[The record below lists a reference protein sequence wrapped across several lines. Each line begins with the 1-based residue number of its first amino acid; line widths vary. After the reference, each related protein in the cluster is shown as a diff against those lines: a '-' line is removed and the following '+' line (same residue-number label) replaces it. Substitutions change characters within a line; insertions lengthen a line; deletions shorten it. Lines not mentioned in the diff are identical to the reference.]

1 MKKGYKIHPFIWVLL
16 FSLTSLLGQQGSS
29 YLTQKLMV
37 ESDLRER
44 MGDALSKI
52 IDDQKYIIDVD
63 VDIEIIGEKEEQ
75 IIIIP
80 GDRPIYDEASALE
93 QLTTI
98 IGEAAP
104 EDGSAE
110 DTEFYSMGLPIPG
123 FDFEVEAEP
132 QVSQESAA
140 QGQAGPGMVVPIQEP
155 TMAGERVQS
164 KTLTKRM
171 PARYSVKRIQISII
185 LQEGAAPELIENI
198 RQVVMVASRF
208 DRTRGDVLSIM
219 TASFKE
225 RRDEKSAEQVLLK
238 NIADKLEQLQT
249 GEGKDG
255 GLQKSIE
262 DAVSEPMTA
271 FKNRLNELEQ
281 ANLKNKFEYERRTKL
296 LRDSLQLGELKG
308 EITSLRDAL
317 IYAEQT
323 QKTGI
328 DSQLT
333 RKIAMLDSV
342 QLDLEQE
349 IEHVE
354 SSSAMIILVSM
365 LGALVLVLL
374 VLVIVLLFNKKKA
387 LPPPPP
393 WFYGRPPRKRKKKG
407 KNDGSKNSNLAA
419 KKSVDSQVAS
429 VGQELEDDP
438 DVLRSEIGE
447 MRQSVVSMSV
457 GQPKTATRIV
467 KEWLEDDVVPEPEP
481 PPEEPEEEDSGKK
494 KKKKK

>member
-1 MKKGYKIHPFIWVLL
+1 MKKGYKIHPFIWVFL
-16 FSLTSLLGQQGSS
+16 FSLTLLLGQQTSS

-37 ESDLRER
+37 ESGLRER
-44 MGDALSKI
+44 LGDALSKI
-52 IDDQKYIIDVD
+52 IDDQKYVIDVD
-63 VDIEIIGEKEEQ
+63 VDIEITGEKEEQ
-75 IIIIP
+75 ITIIP

-104 EDGSAE
+104 GDGSAD
-110 DTEFYSMGLPIPG
+110 DTEFSSMGLPIPG

-155 TMAGERVQS
+155 TMANERVQS
-164 KTLTKRM
+164 KTLTNRM
-171 PARYSVKRIQISII
+171 PAIAAVKRLQISII

-238 NIADKLEQLQT
+238 NIADKLEQLQA
-249 GEGKDG
+249 GEDG
-255 GLQKSIE
+255 GMKKSIE
-262 DAVSEPMTA
+262 DAISEPMTA
-271 FKNRLNELEQ
+271 FKSRLNELEQ
-281 ANLKNKFEYERRTKL
+281 ENLRNKFEYERKTKL
-296 LRDSLQLGELKG
+296 LRDSLQLGDLKG
-308 EITSLRDAL
+308 EIISLKEAL

-333 RKIAMLDSV
+333 QKIAMLDSV

-349 IEHVE
+349 LEQVE
-354 SSSAMIILVSM
+354 SSSAMIILVSI

-374 VLVIVLLFNKKKA
+374 VLVIVLLFNKKKTP
-387 LPPPPP
+387 PPPPP
-393 WFYGRPPRKRKKKG
+393 WFYGPPRRRKKKG
-407 KNDGSKNSNLAA
+407 KNGSLAT
-419 KKSVDSQVAS
+419 KSEI
-429 VGQELEDDP
+429 QETNEDP
-438 DVLRSEIGE
+438 DVIRSEIGE

>member
-1 MKKGYKIHPFIWVLL
+1 MKKGYKIHPFIWVFL
-16 FSLTSLLGQQGSS
+16 FSLTLLLGQQTSS

-37 ESDLRER
+37 ENGLRER
-44 MGDALSKI
+44 IGDALSKI
-52 IDDQKYIIDVD
+52 IDDQKYVIDVD
-63 VDIEIIGEKEEQ
+63 VDIEITGEKEEQ
-75 IIIIP
+75 ITIIP

-104 EDGSAE
+104 GDGSAE
-110 DTEFYSMGLPIPG
+110 DTEFSSMGLPIPG

-140 QGQAGPGMVVPIQEP
+140 RGQAGPDMVLPIKEP
-155 TMAGERVQS
+155 TMDGERVQS
-164 KTLTKRM
+164 KTLTHRV
-171 PARYSVKRIQISII
+171 PAVAAVKRIQISII

-238 NIADKLEQLQT
+238 NIADKLEQLQS
-249 GEGKDG
+249 GESG
-255 GLQKSIE
+255 GMKKSIE

-281 ANLKNKFEYERRTKL
+281 ANLRNKFEYERKTKL
-296 LRDSLQLGELKG
+296 LRDSLQLGDLKV
-308 EITSLRDAL
+308 EIISLKEAL
-317 IYAEQT
+317 VYAEQI

-333 RKIAMLDSV
+333 QKIAMLDSV

-349 IEHVE
+349 LEQVE
-354 SSSAMIILVSM
+354 SSSAMIILVSI
-365 LGALVLVLL
+365 LGALVLILL
-374 VLVIVLLFNKKKA
+374 VLVMVLLFNKKKTP
-387 LPPPPP
+387 PPPPP
-393 WFYGRPPRKRKKKG
+393 WLYGPPRRRKKKG
-407 KNDGSKNSNLAA
+407 KNDGSKNGNLAA
-419 KKSVDSQVAS
+419 KKSVGSQVAS

>member
-1 MKKGYKIHPFIWVLL
+1 MKKGYKIHPFIWVFL
-16 FSLTSLLGQQGSS
+16 FSLTLLLGQQTSS

-37 ESDLRER
+37 ENGLRER
-44 MGDALSKI
+44 IGDALSKI
-52 IDDQKYIIDVD
+52 IDDQKYVIDVD
-63 VDIEIIGEKEEQ
+63 VNIEITGEKEEQ
-75 IIIIP
+75 ITIIP

-104 EDGSAE
+104 GDGSAK
-110 DTEFYSMGLPIPG
+110 DTELSSMGLPIPG

-140 QGQAGPGMVVPIQEP
+140 RGQAGPDMVVPIQEP

-164 KTLTKRM
+164 KTLTHRV
-171 PARYSVKRIQISII
+171 PAVAAVKRIQISII

-238 NIADKLEQLQT
+238 NIADKLEQLQS
-249 GEGKDG
+249 GESG
-255 GLQKSIE
+255 GMKKSIE

-281 ANLKNKFEYERRTKL
+281 ANLRNKFEYERKTKL
-296 LRDSLQLGELKG
+296 LRDSLQLGDLKG
-308 EITSLRDAL
+308 EIISLKEAL
-317 IYAEQT
+317 VYAEQI

-333 RKIAMLDSV
+333 QKIAMLDSV

-349 IEHVE
+349 LEQVE
-354 SSSAMIILVSM
+354 SSSAMIILVSI
-365 LGALVLVLL
+365 LGALVLILL
-374 VLVIVLLFNKKKA
+374 VLVMVLLFNKKKTP
-387 LPPPPP
+387 PPPPP
-393 WFYGRPPRKRKKKG
+393 WLYGPPRRRKKKG
-407 KNDGSKNSNLAA
+407 NLAA
-419 KKSVDSQVAS
+419 KKSVGSQVAS

>member
-1 MKKGYKIHPFIWVLL
+1 MKKGYKIHPFIWVFL
-16 FSLTSLLGQQGSS
+16 FSLTLLLGQQTSS

-37 ESDLRER
+37 ESGLRER
-44 MGDALSKI
+44 IGDALSKI
-52 IDDQKYIIDVD
+52 IDDQKYVIDVD
-63 VDIEIIGEKEEQ
+63 VDIEITGEKEEQ
-75 IIIIP
+75 ITIIP

-104 EDGSAE
+104 GDGSAE
-110 DTEFYSMGLPIPG
+110 DTEFSSMGLPIPG

-140 QGQAGPGMVVPIQEP
+140 RGQAGPDMVLPIKEP
-155 TMAGERVQS
+155 TMDGERVQS
-164 KTLTKRM
+164 KTLTHRV
-171 PARYSVKRIQISII
+171 PAVAAVKRIQISII

-238 NIADKLEQLQT
+238 NIADKLEQLQA
-249 GEGKDG
+249 GESG
-255 GLQKSIE
+255 GMKKSIE

-281 ANLKNKFEYERRTKL
+281 ANLRNKFEYERKTKL
-296 LRDSLQLGELKG
+296 LRDSLQLGDLKG
-308 EITSLRDAL
+308 EIISLKEAL
-317 IYAEQT
+317 VYAEQT

-333 RKIAMLDSV
+333 QKIAMLDSV

-349 IEHVE
+349 LEQVE
-354 SSSAMIILVSM
+354 SSSAMIILVSI
-365 LGALVLVLL
+365 LGALVLILL
-374 VLVIVLLFNKKKA
+374 VLVMVLLFNKKKTP
-387 LPPPPP
+387 PPPPP
-393 WFYGRPPRKRKKKG
+393 WLYGPPRRRKKKG
-407 KNDGSKNSNLAA
+407 KNDGSKNGNLAA
-419 KKSVDSQVAS
+419 KKSVGSQVAS

>member
-1 MKKGYKIHPFIWVLL
+1 MKKGYKIHPFIWVFL
-16 FSLTSLLGQQGSS
+16 FSLTLLLGQQTSS

-37 ESDLRER
+37 ESGLRER
-44 MGDALSKI
+44 IGDALSKI
-52 IDDQKYIIDVD
+52 IDDQKYVIDVD
-63 VDIEIIGEKEEQ
+63 VDIEITGEKEEQ
-75 IIIIP
+75 ITIIP

-98 IGEAAP
+98 IGKAAP
-104 EDGSAE
+104 GDGSAK
-110 DTEFYSMGLPIPG
+110 DTEFSSMGLPIPG

-140 QGQAGPGMVVPIQEP
+140 RGQAGPDMVLPIKEP
-155 TMAGERVQS
+155 TMDGERVQS
-164 KTLTKRM
+164 KTLTHRV
-171 PARYSVKRIQISII
+171 PAVAAVKRIQISII

-238 NIADKLEQLQT
+238 NIADKLEQLQS
-249 GEGKDG
+249 GESG
-255 GLQKSIE
+255 GMKKSIE

-281 ANLKNKFEYERRTKL
+281 ANLRNKFEYERKTKL
-296 LRDSLQLGELKG
+296 LRDSLQLGDLKG
-308 EITSLRDAL
+308 EIISLKDAL
-317 IYAEQT
+317 VYAEQI

-333 RKIAMLDSV
+333 QKIAMLDSV

-349 IEHVE
+349 LEQVE
-354 SSSAMIILVSM
+354 SSSAMIILVSI
-365 LGALVLVLL
+365 LGALVLILL
-374 VLVIVLLFNKKKA
+374 VLVIELLFNKKKTP
-387 LPPPPP
+387 PPPPP
-393 WFYGRPPRKRKKKG
+393 WFYGPPRRRKKKG
-407 KNDGSKNSNLAA
+407 KNDGSKNGNLAA
-419 KKSVDSQVAS
+419 KKSVGSQVAS

>member
-1 MKKGYKIHPFIWVLL
+1 MKKGYKIHPFILVFL
-16 FSLTSLLGQQGSS
+16 FSLTLLLGQQTSS

-44 MGDALSKI
+44 IGDALSKV
-52 IDDQKYIIDVD
+52 IDDQKYVIDVD
-63 VDIEIIGEKEEQ
+63 VDIEITGEKEEQ
-75 IIIIP
+75 ITIIP

-104 EDGSAE
+104 GDRSAE
-110 DTEFYSMGLPIPG
+110 DTEFSNMGLPIPG

-132 QVSQESAA
+132 QVSQESAK

-155 TMAGERVQS
+155 NMANERVQS
-164 KTLTKRM
+164 KTLTHRV
-171 PARYSVKRIQISII
+171 PAVAAVKRLQISII

-238 NIADKLEQLQT
+238 NIADKLEQLQG
-249 GEGKDG
+249 GEDG
-255 GLQKSIE
+255 GLKKSIE
-262 DAVSEPMTA
+262 DAVSEPM
-271 FKNRLNELEQ
+271 KGLKDRLNELEQ
-281 ANLKNKFEYERRTKL
+281 ENLKNKFDYERKTKL

-308 EITSLRDAL
+308 EITSLKEAL
-317 IYAEQT
+317 VYAEDSELS
-323 QKTGI
+323 QKI
-328 DSQLT
+328 S
-333 RKIAMLDSV
+333 MLDSV
-342 QLDLEQE
+342 QLDLEKE
-349 IEHVE
+349 IEEVE
-354 SSSAMIILVSM
+354 SSSSMIILVSI

-374 VLVIVLLFNKKKA
+374 VLVIVLLFNKKKT
-387 LPPPPP
+387 PPPPP
-393 WFYGRPPRKRKKKG
+393 PFFYGPPPRRKKR
-407 KNDGSKNSNLAA
+407 GSSGTKKRASTSAA
-419 KKSVDSQVAS
+419 SGSQ
-429 VGQELEDDP
+429 EKDEDP
-438 DVLRSEIGE
+438 DVIRSEIGE

-467 KEWLEDDVVPEPEP
+467 KEWIEDDVVPEPEP
-481 PPEEPEEEDSGKK
+481 ETPPEEPEEEDSGKK

>member
-1 MKKGYKIHPFIWVLL
+1 MKKGYKIHPFIWVFL
-16 FSLTSLLGQQGSS
+16 FSLTLLLGQQTSS

-37 ESDLRER
+37 ESGLRER
-44 MGDALSKI
+44 IGDALSKI
-52 IDDQKYIIDVD
+52 IDDQKYVIDVD
-63 VDIEIIGEKEEQ
+63 VDIEITGEKEEQ
-75 IIIIP
+75 ITIIP

-104 EDGSAE
+104 GDGSSE
-110 DTEFYSMGLPIPG
+110 DTEFSSMGLPIPG

-140 QGQAGPGMVVPIQEP
+140 RGQAGPDMVVPIQEH

-164 KTLTKRM
+164 KTLTHRV
-171 PARYSVKRIQISII
+171 PAVAAVKRIQISII

-238 NIADKLEQLQT
+238 NIADKLEQLQA
-249 GEGKDG
+249 GESG
-255 GLQKSIE
+255 GMKKSIE

-271 FKNRLNELEQ
+271 FKSRLNELEQ
-281 ANLKNKFEYERRTKL
+281 ANLRNKFEYERKTKL
-296 LRDSLQLGELKG
+296 LRDSLQLGDLKG
-308 EITSLRDAL
+308 EIISLKEAL
-317 IYAEQT
+317 VYAEQT

-333 RKIAMLDSV
+333 QKIAMLDSV

-349 IEHVE
+349 LEQVE
-354 SSSAMIILVSM
+354 SSSAMIILVSI
-365 LGALVLVLL
+365 LGALVLILL
-374 VLVIVLLFNKKKA
+374 ILVMVLLFNKKKTP
-387 LPPPPP
+387 PPPPP
-393 WFYGRPPRKRKKKG
+393 WLYGPPRRRKKKG
-407 KNDGSKNSNLAA
+407 KNGSLAT
-419 KKSVDSQVAS
+419 KKESQ
-429 VGQELEDDP
+429 ETNEDP
-438 DVLRSEIGE
+438 DVIRSEIGE

>member
-1 MKKGYKIHPFIWVLL
+1 MKKGYKIHPFIWVFL
-16 FSLTSLLGQQGSS
+16 FSLTLLLGQQTSS

-37 ESDLRER
+37 ESGLRER
-44 MGDALSKI
+44 IGDALSKI
-52 IDDQKYIIDVD
+52 IDDQKYVIDVD
-63 VDIEIIGEKEEQ
+63 VDIEITGEKEEQ
-75 IIIIP
+75 ITIIP

-104 EDGSAE
+104 GDGSAK
-110 DTEFYSMGLPIPG
+110 DTEFSSMGLPIPG

-132 QVSQESAA
+132 QVSQESSAR
-140 QGQAGPGMVVPIQEP
+140 GQAGPDMVLPIKEP
-155 TMAGERVQS
+155 TMDGERVQS
-164 KTLTKRM
+164 KTLTHRV
-171 PARYSVKRIQISII
+171 PAVAAVKRIQISII

-238 NIADKLEQLQT
+238 NIADKLEQLQS
-249 GEGKDG
+249 GESG
-255 GLQKSIE
+255 GMKKSIE

-271 FKNRLNELEQ
+271 FKSRLNELEQ
-281 ANLKNKFEYERRTKL
+281 ANLRNKFEYERKTKL
-296 LRDSLQLGELKG
+296 LRDSLQLGDLKG
-308 EITSLRDAL
+308 EIISLKEAL
-317 IYAEQT
+317 VYAEQT

-333 RKIAMLDSV
+333 QKIAMLDSV
-342 QLDLEQE
+342 QLNLEQE
-349 IEHVE
+349 LEQVE
-354 SSSAMIILVSM
+354 SSSAMIILVSI
-365 LGALVLVLL
+365 LGALVLILL
-374 VLVIVLLFNKKKA
+374 VLVMVLLFNKKKTP
-387 LPPPPP
+387 PPPPP
-393 WFYGRPPRKRKKKG
+393 WLYGPPRRRKKKG
-407 KNDGSKNSNLAA
+407 NLAA
-419 KKSVDSQVAS
+419 KKNVGSQVSS

>member
-16 FSLTSLLGQQGSS
+16 FSLTLLLGQQASG

-44 MGDALSKI
+44 LGDALSKI
-52 IDDQKYIIDVD
+52 IDDQKYVIDVD
-63 VDIEIIGEKEEQ
+63 VDIEITGEKEEQ
-75 IIIIP
+75 ITIIP

-104 EDGSAE
+104 GDGSAD
-110 DTEFYSMGLPIPG
+110 DTKFSSIGLPIPG

-132 QVSQESAA
+132 QVSQESVA

-155 TMAGERVQS
+155 TMANERVQS
-164 KTLTKRM
+164 KTLTNRM
-171 PARYSVKRIQISII
+171 PAIAAVKRLKISII

-238 NIADKLEQLQT
+238 SIADKLEQIQA
-249 GEGKDG
+249 GEDG
-255 GLQKSIE
+255 GMKKSIE
-262 DAVSEPMTA
+262 DAISEPMTA
-271 FKNRLNELEQ
+271 FKSRLNELEQ
-281 ANLKNKFEYERRTKL
+281 ENLRNKFEYERKTKL
-296 LRDSLQLGELKG
+296 LRDSLQLGDLKT
-308 EITSLRDAL
+308 EITSLKEML
-317 IYAEQT
+317 LYAEQI

-333 RKIAMLDSV
+333 QKIAMLDSV
-342 QLDLEQE
+342 QLNLEQE
-349 IEHVE
+349 LEQVE
-354 SSSAMIILVSM
+354 SSSAMIILVSI
-365 LGALVLVLL
+365 LGALVIVLL
-374 VLVIVLLFNKKKA
+374 VLVIVLLFNKKKTPP
-387 LPPPPP
+387 LPPP
-393 WFYGRPPRKRKKKG
+393 WLYGPPRRRKKKG
-407 KNDGSKNSNLAA
+407 KNGSLAT
-419 KKSVDSQVAS
+419 KSVV
-429 VGQELEDDP
+429 QETDEDP
-438 DVLRSEIGE
+438 DVIRSEIGE

>member
-16 FSLTSLLGQQGSS
+16 FSLTLLLGQQASG

-44 MGDALSKI
+44 LGDALSKI
-52 IDDQKYIIDVD
+52 IDDQKYVIDVD
-63 VDIEIIGEKEEQ
+63 VDIEITGEKEEQ
-75 IIIIP
+75 ITIIP

-104 EDGSAE
+104 GDGSAD
-110 DTEFYSMGLPIPG
+110 DTEFSSMGLPIPG

-132 QVSQESAA
+132 QVSQESVA

-155 TMAGERVQS
+155 TMANERVQS
-164 KTLTKRM
+164 KTLTNRM
-171 PARYSVKRIQISII
+171 PAIAAVKRLKISII

-238 NIADKLEQLQT
+238 SIADKLEQIQA
-249 GEGKDG
+249 GEDG
-255 GLQKSIE
+255 GMKKSIE
-262 DAVSEPMTA
+262 DAISEPMTA
-271 FKNRLNELEQ
+271 FKSRLNELEQ
-281 ANLKNKFEYERRTKL
+281 ENLRNKFEYERKTKL
-296 LRDSLQLGELKG
+296 LRDSLQLGDLKT
-308 EITSLRDAL
+308 EITSLKEML
-317 IYAEQT
+317 LYAEQT

-333 RKIAMLDSV
+333 QKIAMLDSV
-342 QLDLEQE
+342 QLNLEQE
-349 IEHVE
+349 LEQVE
-354 SSSAMIILVSM
+354 SSSAMIILVSI
-365 LGALVLVLL
+365 LGALVIVLL
-374 VLVIVLLFNKKKA
+374 VLVIVLLFNKKKTP
-387 LPPPPP
+387 PPPPP
-393 WFYGRPPRKRKKKG
+393 WFYGPPRRRKKKG
-407 KNDGSKNSNLAA
+407 KNGSLAT
-419 KKSVDSQVAS
+419 KSVV
-429 VGQELEDDP
+429 QETDEDP
-438 DVLRSEIGE
+438 DVIRSEIGE

>member
-1 MKKGYKIHPFIWVLL
+1 MKKGYKIHPFIWVFL
-16 FSLTSLLGQQGSS
+16 FSLTLLLGQQTSS

-37 ESDLRER
+37 ESGLRER
-44 MGDALSKI
+44 IGDALSKI
-52 IDDQKYIIDVD
+52 IDDQKYVIDVD
-63 VDIEIIGEKEEQ
+63 VDIEITGEKEEQ
-75 IIIIP
+75 ITIIP

-104 EDGSAE
+104 GDGSAE
-110 DTEFYSMGLPIPG
+110 DTEFSSMGLPIPG

-140 QGQAGPGMVVPIQEP
+140 RGQAGPDMVLPIKEP
-155 TMAGERVQS
+155 TMDGERVQS
-164 KTLTKRM
+164 KTLTHRV
-171 PARYSVKRIQISII
+171 PAVAAVKRIQISII

-238 NIADKLEQLQT
+238 NIADKLEQLQA
-249 GEGKDG
+249 GESG
-255 GLQKSIE
+255 GMKKSIE

-271 FKNRLNELEQ
+271 FKSRLNELEQ
-281 ANLKNKFEYERRTKL
+281 ANLRNKFEYERKTKL
-296 LRDSLQLGELKG
+296 LRDSLQLGDLKG
-308 EITSLRDAL
+308 EIISLKEAL
-317 IYAEQT
+317 VYAEQT

-333 RKIAMLDSV
+333 QKIAMLDSV

-349 IEHVE
+349 LEQVE
-354 SSSAMIILVSM
+354 SSSAMIILVSI
-365 LGALVLVLL
+365 LGALVLILL
-374 VLVIVLLFNKKKA
+374 VLVMVLLFNKKKTP
-387 LPPPPP
+387 PPPPP
-393 WFYGRPPRKRKKKG
+393 WLYGPPRRRKKKG
-407 KNDGSKNSNLAA
+407 KNDGSKNGNLAA
-419 KKSVDSQVAS
+419 KKSVGSQVAS

>member
-1 MKKGYKIHPFIWVLL
+1 MKKGYKIHPFILVFL
-16 FSLTSLLGQQGSS
+16 FSLTLLLGQQTSS

-44 MGDALSKI
+44 LGDALSKV
-52 IDDQKYIIDVD
+52 IDDQKYVIDVD
-63 VDIEIIGEKEEQ
+63 VDIEITGEKEEQ
-75 IIIIP
+75 ITIIP
-80 GDRPIYDEASALE
+80 SDRPIYDEASALE

-104 EDGSAE
+104 KGGSEGNAE
-110 DTEFYSMGLPIPG
+110 FSDMGLPIPG

-132 QVSQESAA
+132 QVSQESAV

-155 TMAGERVQS
+155 NMANERVQS
-164 KTLTKRM
+164 KTLTNRM
-171 PARYSVKRIQISII
+171 PAIAAVKRLQISII

-238 NIADKLEQLQT
+238 NIADKLEQLQG
-249 GEGKDG
+249 GEDG
-255 GLQKSIE
+255 GMKKSIE

-281 ANLKNKFEYERRTKL
+281 ENLRNKFEFERKTKL
-296 LRDSLQLGELKG
+296 LRDSLQLTDLKG
-308 EITSLRDAL
+308 EIISLKDAL
-317 IYAEQT
+317 VYAEQT

-333 RKIAMLDSV
+333 QKIAMLDSV

-349 IEHVE
+349 LEQVE
-354 SSSAMIILVSM
+354 SSSAMIVLVSI

-374 VLVIVLLFNKKKA
+374 VLVIVLLFNKKKSP
-387 LPPPPP
+387 PPPPP
-393 WFYGRPPRKRKKKG
+393 WLYGPPRRKKRKRK
-407 KNDGSKNSNLAA
+407 NGSLAT
-419 KKSVDSQVAS
+419 KSQV
-429 VGQELEDDP
+429 QETNEDP
-438 DVLRSEIGE
+438 DVIRGEIGE

>member
-1 MKKGYKIHPFIWVLL
+1 MKKGYKIHPFIWVFL
-16 FSLTSLLGQQGSS
+16 FSLTFLLGQQTSS

-37 ESDLRER
+37 ESGLRER
-44 MGDALSKI
+44 IGDALSKI
-52 IDDQKYIIDVD
+52 IDDQKYVIDVD
-63 VDIEIIGEKEEQ
+63 VDIEITGEKEEQ
-75 IIIIP
+75 ITIIP

-104 EDGSAE
+104 GDGSSE
-110 DTEFYSMGLPIPG
+110 DTELSSMGLPIPG

-132 QVSQESAA
+132 QVSQESVA
-140 QGQAGPGMVVPIQEP
+140 QGQAGPDMVIPIKEP
-155 TMAGERVQS
+155 AMAGERVQS
-164 KTLTKRM
+164 KTLTHRV
-171 PARYSVKRIQISII
+171 PAVAAVKRIQISII

-238 NIADKLEQLQT
+238 NIADKLEQLQG
-249 GEGKDG
+249 GESG
-255 GLQKSIE
+255 GMKKSIE

-271 FKNRLNELEQ
+271 FKSRLNELEQ
-281 ANLKNKFEYERRTKL
+281 ANQRNKFEYERKTKL
-296 LRDSLQLGELKG
+296 LRDSLQLGDLKG
-308 EITSLRDAL
+308 EIISLKEAL
-317 IYAEQT
+317 VYAEQT

-333 RKIAMLDSV
+333 QKIAMLDSV

-349 IEHVE
+349 LEQVE
-354 SSSAMIILVSM
+354 SSSAMIILVSI
-365 LGALVLVLL
+365 LGALVLILL
-374 VLVIVLLFNKKKA
+374 VLVMVLLFNKKKTP
-387 LPPPPP
+387 PPPPP
-393 WFYGRPPRKRKKKG
+393 WLYGPPRRRKKKG
-407 KNDGSKNSNLAA
+407 KNDGSKNGNLAA
-419 KKSVDSQVAS
+419 KKSVGSQVAS

>member
-16 FSLTSLLGQQGSS
+16 FSLTLLLGQQASG

-44 MGDALSKI
+44 LGDALSKI
-52 IDDQKYIIDVD
+52 IDDQKYVIDVD
-63 VDIEIIGEKEEQ
+63 VDIEITGEKEEQ
-75 IIIIP
+75 ITIIP

-104 EDGSAE
+104 GDGSAD
-110 DTEFYSMGLPIPG
+110 DTEFSSMGLPIPG

-132 QVSQESAA
+132 QVSQESSA

-155 TMAGERVQS
+155 TMANERVQS
-164 KTLTKRM
+164 KTLTNRM
-171 PARYSVKRIQISII
+171 PAIAAVKRLQISII

-238 NIADKLEQLQT
+238 NIADKLEQLQA
-249 GEGKDG
+249 GEDG
-255 GLQKSIE
+255 GMKKSIE
-262 DAVSEPMTA
+262 DAISEPMTA
-271 FKNRLNELEQ
+271 FKSRLNELEQ
-281 ANLKNKFEYERRTKL
+281 ENLRNKFEYERKTKL
-296 LRDSLQLGELKG
+296 LRDSLQLGDLKG
-308 EITSLRDAL
+308 EIISLKEAL
-317 IYAEQT
+317 IYADQT

-333 RKIAMLDSV
+333 QKIAMLDSV

-349 IEHVE
+349 LEQVE
-354 SSSAMIILVSM
+354 SSSAMIILVSI
-365 LGALVLVLL
+365 LGALVIVLL
-374 VLVIVLLFNKKKA
+374 VLVIVLLFNKKKTP
-387 LPPPPP
+387 PPPPP
-393 WFYGRPPRKRKKKG
+393 WLYGPPRRRKKKG
-407 KNDGSKNSNLAA
+407 KNGSLAT
-419 KKSVDSQVAS
+419 KSEI
-429 VGQELEDDP
+429 QETNEDP
-438 DVLRSEIGE
+438 DVIRSEIGE

>member
-1 MKKGYKIHPFIWVLL
+1 MKKGYKINPFIWVFL
-16 FSLTSLLGQQGSS
+16 FSLTLLLGQQTSS

-37 ESDLRER
+37 ESGLRER
-44 MGDALSKI
+44 IGDALSKI
-52 IDDQKYIIDVD
+52 IDDQKYVIDVD
-63 VDIEIIGEKEEQ
+63 VDIEITGEKEEQ
-75 IIIIP
+75 ITIIP

-104 EDGSAE
+104 GDGSSE
-110 DTEFYSMGLPIPG
+110 DTEFSSMGLPIPG

-140 QGQAGPGMVVPIQEP
+140 RGQAGPDMVVPIQEP

-164 KTLTKRM
+164 KTLTHRV
-171 PARYSVKRIQISII
+171 PAVAAVKRIQISII

-238 NIADKLEQLQT
+238 NIADKLEQLQG
-249 GEGKDG
+249 GESG
-255 GLQKSIE
+255 GMKKSIE

-281 ANLKNKFEYERRTKL
+281 ANLRNKFEYERKTKL
-296 LRDSLQLGELKG
+296 LRDSLQLGDLKG
-308 EITSLRDAL
+308 EIISLKEAL
-317 IYAEQT
+317 VYAEQT

-333 RKIAMLDSV
+333 QKIAMLDSV

-349 IEHVE
+349 LEQVE
-354 SSSAMIILVSM
+354 SSSAMIILVSI
-365 LGALVLVLL
+365 LGALVLILL
-374 VLVIVLLFNKKKA
+374 ILVMVLLFNKKKTP
-387 LPPPPP
+387 PPPPP
-393 WFYGRPPRKRKKKG
+393 WLYGPPRRRKKKG
-407 KNDGSKNSNLAA
+407 KNGSLAT
-419 KKSVDSQVAS
+419 KKESQ
-429 VGQELEDDP
+429 ETNEDP
-438 DVLRSEIGE
+438 DVIRSEIGE

>member
-1 MKKGYKIHPFIWVLL
+1 MKKGYKIHPFIWVFL
-16 FSLTSLLGQQGSS
+16 FSLTLLLGQQTSS

-37 ESDLRER
+37 ESGLRER
-44 MGDALSKI
+44 IGDALSKI
-52 IDDQKYIIDVD
+52 IDDQKYVIDVD
-63 VDIEIIGEKEEQ
+63 VDIEITGEKEEQ
-75 IIIIP
+75 ITIIP

-104 EDGSAE
+104 GDGSAE
-110 DTEFYSMGLPIPG
+110 DTEFSSMGLPIPG

-140 QGQAGPGMVVPIQEP
+140 RGQAGPDMVLPIKEP
-155 TMAGERVQS
+155 TMDGERVQS
-164 KTLTKRM
+164 KTLTHRV
-171 PARYSVKRIQISII
+171 PAVAAVKRIQISII

-238 NIADKLEQLQT
+238 NIADKLEQLQG
-249 GEGKDG
+249 GESG
-255 GLQKSIE
+255 GMKKSIE

-271 FKNRLNELEQ
+271 FKRRLNELEQ
-281 ANLKNKFEYERRTKL
+281 ANLRNKFEYERKTKL
-296 LRDSLQLGELKG
+296 LRDSLQLGDLKG
-308 EITSLRDAL
+308 EIISLKEAL
-317 IYAEQT
+317 VYAEQI

-333 RKIAMLDSV
+333 QKIAMLDSV

-349 IEHVE
+349 LEQVE
-354 SSSAMIILVSM
+354 SSSAMIILVSI
-365 LGALVLVLL
+365 LGALVLILL
-374 VLVIVLLFNKKKA
+374 VLVMVLLFNKKKMP
-387 LPPPPP
+387 PPPPP
-393 WFYGRPPRKRKKKG
+393 WLYGPPRRRKKKG
-407 KNDGSKNSNLAA
+407 KNDGSKNGNLAA
-419 KKSVDSQVAS
+419 KKSVGSQVAS

>member
-1 MKKGYKIHPFIWVLL
+1 MKKGYKIHPFIWVFL
-16 FSLTSLLGQQGSS
+16 FSLTLLLGQQTSS

-37 ESDLRER
+37 ESGLRER
-44 MGDALSKI
+44 IGDALSKI
-52 IDDQKYIIDVD
+52 IDDQKYVIDVD
-63 VDIEIIGEKEEQ
+63 VDIEITGEKEEQ
-75 IIIIP
+75 ITIIP

-104 EDGSAE
+104 GDGSAE
-110 DTEFYSMGLPIPG
+110 DTEFSSMGLPIPG

-140 QGQAGPGMVVPIQEP
+140 RGQAGPDMVLPIKEP
-155 TMAGERVQS
+155 TMDGERVQS
-164 KTLTKRM
+164 KTLTHRV
-171 PARYSVKRIQISII
+171 PAVAAVKRIQISII

-238 NIADKLEQLQT
+238 NIADKLEQLQG
-249 GEGKDG
+249 GESG
-255 GLQKSIE
+255 GMKKSIE

-281 ANLKNKFEYERRTKL
+281 ANLRNKFEYERKTKL
-296 LRDSLQLGELKG
+296 LRDSLQLGDLKG
-308 EITSLRDAL
+308 EIISLKEAL
-317 IYAEQT
+317 VYAEQI

-333 RKIAMLDSV
+333 QKIAMLDSV

-349 IEHVE
+349 LEQVE
-354 SSSAMIILVSM
+354 SSSAMIILVSI
-365 LGALVLVLL
+365 LGALVLILL
-374 VLVIVLLFNKKKA
+374 VLVMVLLFNKKKMP
-387 LPPPPP
+387 PPPPP
-393 WFYGRPPRKRKKKG
+393 WLYGPPRRRKKKG
-407 KNDGSKNSNLAA
+407 KNDGSKNGNLAA
-419 KKSVDSQVAS
+419 KKSVGSQVAS

>member
-1 MKKGYKIHPFIWVLL
+1 MKKGYKIHPFIWVFL
-16 FSLTSLLGQQGSS
+16 FSLTLLLGQQTSS

-37 ESDLRER
+37 ENGLRER
-44 MGDALSKI
+44 IGDALSKI
-52 IDDQKYIIDVD
+52 IDDQKYVIDVD
-63 VDIEIIGEKEEQ
+63 VNIEITGEKEEQ
-75 IIIIP
+75 ITIIP

-104 EDGSAE
+104 GDGSGK
-110 DTEFYSMGLPIPG
+110 DTELSSMGLPIPG

-140 QGQAGPGMVVPIQEP
+140 RGQAGPDMVVPIQEP

-164 KTLTKRM
+164 KTLTHRV
-171 PARYSVKRIQISII
+171 PAVAAVKRIQISII

-238 NIADKLEQLQT
+238 NIADKLEQLQS
-249 GEGKDG
+249 GESG
-255 GLQKSIE
+255 GMKKSIE

-281 ANLKNKFEYERRTKL
+281 ANLRNKFEYERKTKL
-296 LRDSLQLGELKG
+296 LRDSLQLGDLKG
-308 EITSLRDAL
+308 EIISLKEAL
-317 IYAEQT
+317 VYAEQT

-333 RKIAMLDSV
+333 QKIAMLDSV

-349 IEHVE
+349 LEQVE
-354 SSSAMIILVSM
+354 SSSAMIILVSI
-365 LGALVLVLL
+365 LGALVLILL
-374 VLVIVLLFNKKKA
+374 VLVMVLLFNKKKT

-393 WFYGRPPRKRKKKG
+393 WLYGPPRRRKKKG
-407 KNDGSKNSNLAA
+407 KNGSLAT
-419 KKSVDSQVAS
+419 KKESQ
-429 VGQELEDDP
+429 ETNEDP
-438 DVLRSEIGE
+438 DVIRSEIGE